1 MALVLDGSANTIG
14 GLAVGG
20 LPDGIVDTDM
30 IAADAVTGVK
40 QGVGSVI
47 QVVNSLNNYSY
58 EITGTADTEYTVLSA
73 SGTNWDT
80 AITVNQGNK
89 VHVSLTLYVAKSQ
102 SGDANTYFDIYYKVD
117 SGSYAK
123 VAEGNTHGSRS
134 KHFGNVRSFGAPY
147 NIEESSAQA
156 LITPT
161 ISGSTGVITFQ
172 VRVTQRAANNRAILI
187 NHTEQDN
194 SEGGT
199 TVSSLTAMEV
209 VA

>member
-40 QGVGSVI
+40 QGAGSVI

-58 EITGTADTEYTVLSA
+58 EITGTCNTEYTVLSA

-89 VHVSLTLYVAKSQ
+89 VHVSLTLYVAKSA

-123 VAEGNTHGSRS
+123 VATGASMGSRS
-134 KHFGNVRSFGAPY
+134 QHFGNVRSFGAPY

-156 LITPT
+156 LITPS

-172 VRVTQRAANNRAILI
+172 VRVTQRAGSDRAILI

>member
-1 MALVLDGSANTIG
+1 MALVLNGSANTIG

-30 IAADAVTGVK
+30 LAADAVTGVK
-40 QGVGSVI
+40 QGAGSII
-47 QVVNSLNNYSY
+47 QVVNSLNTYSY
-58 EITGTADTEYTVLSA
+58 ENTGAANTEYTVLSA
-73 SGTNWDT
+73 SGTDWDT
-80 AITVNQGNK
+80 AITINQGNK
-89 VHVSLTLYVAKSQ
+89 VFVSLTLNVAKS
-102 SGDANTYFDIYYKVD
+102 SADANIYFDIYYKVD

-134 KHFGNVRSFGAPY
+134 KHFGNVRSYGHPY
-147 NIEESSAQA
+147 NIEESSGQA
-156 LITPT
+156 LITPS